1 MKNYYI
7 AQVQVIIDGEETVV
21 VPIAG
26 QGYDPNAV
34 KRSAEGQVR
43 ENNEGKKITS
53 VILDKVDLDIE
64 EFREATGNNPSWL
77 GPFGGK

>member
-7 AQVQVIIDGEETVV
+7 AQVRVIIDGEESII

-26 QGYDPNAV
+26 QTFNPNVV
-34 KRSAEGQVR
+34 KKSAEERAR
-43 ENNEGKKITS
+43 ESNPGKKITS